1 MRDIE
6 ETVDRAEKRK
16 RRKALLHLIQA
27 ILSGK
32 IDSSKIPLDRLFR
45 LNTGPTREYISPK
58 DRNHN
63 NYRYMEIG
71 EMMAGTPNYK

>member
-1 MRDIE
+1 MRDVE
-6 ETVDRAEKRK
+6 ESVERKEKRK
-16 RRKALLHLIQA
+16 RRQALLRLVQA

-32 IDSSKIPLDRLFR
+32 IDSRKIPLDELFR
-45 LNTGPTREYISPK
+45 LHSGPTREYISPK

-71 EMMAGTPNYK
+71 EMMAGTPYEK